1 MSDLVPETSVLGIIA
16 KNTPSPNDTGFNPLS
31 QMADFLIKYIYEKPF
46 SFDDPLLKRVVLMA
60 IHIVLSIVLFLSLPD
75 KMLFISYASTFWL
88 ALLIFIMYL
97 TDNLYDNGLT

>member
-1 MSDLVPETSVLGIIA
+1 MSTSVPKTLA
-16 KNTPSPNDTGFNPLS
+16 NSTPPSNDTGFNPLS
-31 QMADFLIKYIYEKPF
+31 QMADVLIKYIYEKPF